1 MTFVARHLSVSIAK
15 PAAQVYD
22 FAADPQ
28 NIPQWAAGLGR
39 SAHLEDGVWIVES
52 PMGRVRVKFAERNR
66 FGVLDHDVTM
76 PDGEVVSNPL
86 RIFPNGEGAEVVF
99 TLYRRPS
106 MTDRE
111 FEDDGAAVMK
121 DLRTL
126 KALMEGR

>member
-15 PAAQVYD
+15 PAAEVYE
-22 FAADPQ
+22 FAAEPM
-28 NIPQWAAGLGR
+28 NIPRWAAGLGR
-39 SAHLEDGVWIVES
+39 SAHFEDGVWIVES

-86 RIFPNGEGAEVVF
+86 RIFPNADGAEVVF
-99 TLYRRPS
+99 TLYRRPL

-111 FEDDGAAVMK
+111 FENDGAAVMT